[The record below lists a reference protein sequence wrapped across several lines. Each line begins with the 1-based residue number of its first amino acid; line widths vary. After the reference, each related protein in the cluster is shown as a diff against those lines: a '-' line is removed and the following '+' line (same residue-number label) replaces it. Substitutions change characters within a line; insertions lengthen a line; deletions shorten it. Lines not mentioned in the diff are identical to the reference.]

1 MSEKPGERRS
11 GNLLLLLLFGPLLL
25 AGLCQVAKIA
35 QYVFFHG
42 DSTFPESAVV
52 QTALWAK
59 ASGRI
64 YPALDQSPYTPAPYG
79 PLFYASL
86 TMVAKVLGGDVDRLL
101 VMGRLITVASFLLL
115 LFATYRWGK
124 RQTLAG

>member
-1 MSEKPGERRS
+1 MSEKAGERTS
-11 GNLLLLLLFGPLLL
+11 GILLLLLFGPLLL
-25 AGLCQVAKIA
+25 AGLCQIAKIG

-59 ASGRI
+59 ASGKI

-79 PLFYASL
+79 PLFYTSL
-86 TMVAKVLGGDVDRLL
+86 TLVAKVAGGDVDRLL
-101 VMGRLITVASFLLL
+101 AIGRLITVTSFLLL
-115 LFATYRWGK
+115 LFATY
-124 RQTLAG
+124 